1 MLETYQIKET
11 PMSKIKNF
19 EELMHHQIAD
29 LVSAEEQLIEALPEM
44 AKAATNK
51 ELKKAF
57 QDHLKETKNQLK
69 RLEEV
74 CTELGMKAS
83 EKTTCKAMKGLVAE
97 GNEAMKD
104 IEPGPVLDA
113 ALIGAAQRVE
123 HYEMAAYGT
132 ARTHAEM
139 CGLKSVVKLLQTTLD
154 EEGAADKLLT
164 KIAEGTVNQGAID
177 EQMAATQKK

>member
-1 MLETYQIKET
+1 
-11 PMSKIKNF
+11 MSKIKNF
-19 EELMHHQIAD
+19 EELLHHQIAD
-29 LVSAEEQLIEALPEM
+29 LISAEEQLVEALPEM
-44 AKAATNK
+44 AKAATDK

-57 QDHLKETKNQLK
+57 QDHLKETKTQQK

-74 CTELGMKAS
+74 RDELGMKAS
-83 EKTTCKAMKGLVAE
+83 EKATCKAMKGLIAE
-97 GNEAMKD
+97 GNEALKD

-139 CGLKSVVKLLQTTLD
+139 CGLKKVVKLLQETLD
-154 EEGAADKLLT
+154 EEGNADKLLT
-164 KIAEGTVNQGAID
+164 KIAEGSVNQHAID
-177 EQMAATQKK
+177 EQMAAYSKK